1 MKQSEDKAPADLFKE
16 TDFGAQDKNSLS
28 YHLS

>member
-1 MKQSEDKAPADLFKE
+1 MKQADKAPADLFQE